1 MSPFYISIEITKNG
15 VIFQDSIL
23 HIKVSYFAFGIKNYL
38 VDLAIVKHELDHTK
52 TLISSF
58 ETYLLSSN
66 SNRVKTLSFPS
77 IPDNYTTDLIH
88 VNVPANPVNNY
99 YIEYP
104 NGLQQIPYILLPIF
118 KTRSRL

>member
-52 TLISSF
+52 TLISI
-58 ETYLLSSN
+58 N
-66 SNRVKTLSFPS
+66 AVKKLTPF
-77 IPDNYTTDLIH
+77 T
-88 VNVPANPVNNY
+88 
-99 YIEYP
+99 E
-104 NGLQQIPYILLPIF
+104 
-118 KTRSRL
+118 RLNT